1 MPIEQQIDVSIIIP
15 AFNRLWCLPK
25 AVASCRDSA
34 VSVEIIVVDDGS
46 SDGTWEWLSAQK
58 DVVALMQENWG
69 KGWAVNRAFAQ
80 SRGEYVRFLD
90 SDDWLLPEA
99 NAKQI
104 AVARSKDADV
114 VVAGYEVR
122 DGAEQLIKQCPWT
135 ECDDFIAQ
143 QLGECD
149 SSHYSAYLFRRSFL
163 AAIPHREEF
172 SPRDDRAFV
181 LEVALEGPRVA
192 VCSEPVLAHR
202 HHSQDRLQFPKGM
215 RAVATNLRHLMLYRK
230 ILGRLE
236 SRGDLTPRRKRA
248 ACRILWPLAHWMA
261 YSHPDEAYE
270 VAEWVVELD
279 PQFCAPESGM
289 LGVLYRRI
297 GFRKTELLLR
307 FRRNFLRLFEPKT
320 PAGNLDSQDPTH
332 VEPGGSIRN
341 S

>member
-1 MPIEQQIDVSIIIP
+1 VPIEPQIDVSIIIP

-34 VSVEIIVVDDGS
+34 VSIEIIVIDDGS
-46 SDGTWEWLSAQK
+46 SDGTWEWLCEQK
-58 DVVALMQENWG
+58 DVTALRQENWG

-90 SDDWLLPEA
+90 SDDWLLPGA
-99 NAKQI
+99 NAKQV
-104 AVARSKDADV
+104 ALARSKDVDI

-122 DGAEQLIKQCPWT
+122 DEREQLIKEQAWI

-163 AAIPHREEF
+163 VSIPHREEF

-181 LEVALEGPRVA
+181 LEAALGMPRVA
-192 VCSEPVLAHR
+192 VCSEPVFAQR

-230 ILGRLE
+230 ILGRLQ
-236 SRGDLTPRRKRA
+236 SDGDLTPRRKRA
-248 ACRILWPLAHWMA
+248 ACKILWPLAHWIA
-261 YSHPDEAYE
+261 YSHPDEGQE
-270 VAEWVVELD
+270 VADWVFQLD
-279 PQFCAPESGM
+279 PQFCIPESGA

-297 GFRKTELLLR
+297 GFRRTERLLH
-307 FRRNFLRLFEPKT
+307 FRRSFLGLFRPRRLRK
-320 PAGNLDSQDPTH
+320 A
-332 VEPGGSIRN
+332 
-341 S
+341 